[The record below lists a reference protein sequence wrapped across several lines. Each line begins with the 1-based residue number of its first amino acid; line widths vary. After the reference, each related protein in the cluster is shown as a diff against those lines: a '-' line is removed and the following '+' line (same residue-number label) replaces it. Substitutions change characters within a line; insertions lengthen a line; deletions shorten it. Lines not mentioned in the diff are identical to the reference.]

1 LRVTQIPF
9 CLQVLGRVF
18 RLLNQSDKRAGFTRR
33 LSERK
38 EKNMR
43 TISLFLL
50 ITASCLWA
58 DDGANCRDVQGGITT
73 NFIDA
78 SDTLGT
84 STGDLAGGL
93 GVSVLG
99 QSAGANGSIIL
110 HVHHHWVT
118 QTGETLSFNDAYAT
132 LFPTPVSGFYAASY
146 LDGVE
151 MNENGTGR
159 FKGATGKIYAWGAV
173 DLNRKQLALRYEGE
187 LCFAR
192 K

>member
-1 LRVTQIPF
+1 
-9 CLQVLGRVF
+9 
-18 RLLNQSDKRAGFTRR
+18 
-33 LSERK
+33 
-38 EKNMR
+38 MR
-43 TISLFLL
+43 TISLLL
-50 ITASCLWA
+50 LATASCLLA
-58 DDGANCRDVQGGITT
+58 DDGSQCQAVGGGIVT
-73 NFIDA
+73 NFIDRT
-78 SDTLGT
+78 DTLGT

-132 LFPTPVSGFYAASY
+132 LFPSPAAGLYAASY
-146 LDGVE
+146 LEGIE

-159 FKGATGKIYAWGAV
+159 FKGATGKINVWGAV
-173 DLNRKQLALRYEGE
+173 DLNRKHLTLRYEGE
-187 LCFAR
+187 VCFGG